1 MSWEDIIKQP
11 PEDTGQADDVSQ
23 NAIIAPDRAELAQ
36 AGVRVAAGT
45 YKDLLNEVGQL
56 WVKAKTANTMEQKV
70 LFGQIRKKI
79 REANIPE
86 A

>member
-1 MSWEDIIKQP
+1 MKVSEEEAARGEETQMEP
-11 PEDTGQADDVSQ
+11 STGPARQ
-23 NAIIAPDRAELAQ
+23 ELSQ
-36 AGVRVAAGT
+36 AGVRISAGT

-56 WVKAKTANTMEQKV
+56 WVKAKTANVMEQKI
-70 LFGQIRKKI
+70 LFGQMRKAI